1 MSTSDRL
8 VGQEVTSLASPES
21 NISLERLQRRLSRLA
36 FDVHDG
42 PLQELAALGYELSNL
57 RNKTTRSSSP
67 DPDLDAEF
75 ERMMSQ
81 LASVEGMLRSMM
93 FAMEEG
99 AAASSD
105 LELVVEQQVDAFRAL
120 SPKIDVDVSAEG
132 DLGLHTDSQRIL
144 VDRVLR
150 ESLSNVAR
158 HSAASRVSIQLRG
171 YSDALL
177 IRVQDNGRGFDPQA
191 RAQGPWRPPRRP
203 EDDAGAAGPDRRDA
217 EHRQPAGRP
226 DHHHRRDRQVAS
238 WPHGRA
244 GRSEVVGRQRPAA
257 SSRSRGIARP
267 SPAASKTYGVAFA
280 TSWIGPSS
288 SSEPRAALTA

>member
-1 MSTSDRL
+1 VGSIMDAAGWSGFAALRANGSANGHVGST
-8 VGQEVTSLASPES
+8 VAQEVTTGSPES
-21 NISLERLQRRLSRLA
+21 NISLEGLQRRLSRLA

-93 FAMEEG
+93 FTMEEG
-99 AAASSD
+99 GAASSD
-105 LELVVEQQVDAFRAL
+105 LELVVEQQVDAFRPL
-120 SPKIDVDVSAEG
+120 SPGTKVDVSAEG
-132 DLGLHTDSQRIL
+132 DLALHTDSQRIL

-158 HSAASRVSIQLRG
+158 HAGASRVSIQLRG

-177 IRVQDNGRGFDPQA
+177 VRVHPQAQARGRGGRHVGLKTMRERLDLIGGTLTIDSQVG
-191 RAQGPWRPPRRP
+191 GPTTITAVIDKWRPGHAD
-203 EDDAGAAGPDRRDA
+203 E
-217 EHRQPAGRP
+217 
-226 DHHHRRDRQVAS
+226 QVA
-238 WPHGRA
+238 PD
-244 GRSEVVGRQRPAA
+244 
-257 SSRSRGIARP
+257 
-267 SPAASKTYGVAFA
+267 
-280 TSWIGPSS
+280 
-288 SSEPRAALTA
+288 

>member
-1 MSTSDRL
+1 MRRLCGSRFVVSHTESRNSVGSIMDAAGWSGFAGLRANGSANGSANGAVAST
-8 VGQEVTSLASPES
+8 VPPAVAPES

-57 RNKTTRSSSP
+57 RSKTTRLALP
-67 DPDLDAEF
+67 AVDLDDEF

-105 LELVVEQQVDAFRAL
+105 LGFVVEQQVEAFRAL
-120 SPKIDVDVSAEG
+120 APATDVEVSAEG

-158 HSAASRVSIQLRG
+158 HAAASRVSIQLRG
-171 YSDALL
+171 YSDSLL
-177 IRVQDNGRGFDPQA
+177 VRVQDNGRGFDPQA
-191 RAQGPWRPPRRP
+191 RALGPGGRHVGLRTMRERLDLIGGTLKIDSQPGGPTTITAVIDKWRPGCAD
-203 EDDAGAAGPDRRDA
+203 E
-217 EHRQPAGRP
+217 
-226 DHHHRRDRQVAS
+226 
-238 WPHGRA
+238 
-244 GRSEVVGRQRPAA
+244 
-257 SSRSRGIARP
+257 P
-267 SPAASKTYGVAFA
+267 SPAK
-280 TSWIGPSS
+280 
-288 SSEPRAALTA
+288 

>member
-1 MSTSDRL
+1 MGSIMDAAGWSGFAALRANDSANEHVGSTA
-8 VGQEVTSLASPES
+8 GQEVTSPASPGS
-21 NISLERLQRRLSRLA
+21 NVSLEGLQRRLSRLA

-57 RNKTTRSSSP
+57 RNKTTRSSSPDP

-120 SPKIDVDVSAEG
+120 SPETEVDVSAEG

-158 HSAASRVSIQLRG
+158 HAAASRVSIQLRG

-177 IRVQDNGRGFDPQA
+177 VRVQDNGRGFDPHA
-191 RAQGPWRPPRRP
+191 RARGRGGRHVGLKTMRERLDLIGGTLSIDSQPGGPTTITAVIDKWRP
-203 EDDAGAAGPDRRDA
+203 GCPDELD
-217 EHRQPAGRP
+217 
-226 DHHHRRDRQVAS
+226 
-238 WPHGRA
+238 
-244 GRSEVVGRQRPAA
+244 
-257 SSRSRGIARP
+257 
-267 SPAASKTYGVAFA
+267 ASK
-280 TSWIGPSS
+280 
-288 SSEPRAALTA
+288 

>member
-1 MSTSDRL
+1 MRLCGSRFVAAHKESRTICGQHHGRGRL
-8 VGQEVTSLASPES
+8 VGLRGPPSQRLGERACRIDRRAGGDVADVSGT
-21 NISLERLQRRLSRLA
+21 NVSLEGLQRRLSRLA

-42 PLQELAALGYELSNL
+42 PLQELAALGYELNNL
-57 RNKTTRSSSP
+57 RKRTTLSSSP
-67 DPDLDAEF
+67 DPDPELDAEF

-99 AAASSD
+99 AAASMD

-120 SPKIDVDVSAEG
+120 SPSTDVDVSSEG

-144 VDRVLR
+144 VHRVLR

-177 IRVQDNGRGFDPQA
+177 VRVQDNGRGFDPQA
-191 RAQGPWRPPRRP
+191 RARGRGGRHVGLKTMRERLHLIGGTLSIDSQPGGPTRSPR
-203 EDDAGAAGPDRRDA
+203 
-217 EHRQPAGRP
+217 
-226 DHHHRRDRQVAS
+226 
-238 WPHGRA
+238 
-244 GRSEVVGRQRPAA
+244 
-257 SSRSRGIARP
+257 
-267 SPAASKTYGVAFA
+267 
-280 TSWIGPSS
+280 
-288 SSEPRAALTA
+288 

>member
-1 MSTSDRL
+1 MGSIMDAAGWSGFAGLRANGSANGHVGST
-8 VGQEVTSLASPES
+8 VAQEVPSVASPES
-21 NISLERLQRRLSRLA
+21 NISLEGLQRRLSRLA

-57 RNKTTRSSSP
+57 RNKTTRSSVP

-105 LELVVEQQVDAFRAL
+105 LELVVEQQVAAFRAL
-120 SPKIDVDVSAEG
+120 APATDVDVSAEG

-158 HSAASRVSIQLRG
+158 HAAASRVSIQLRG

-177 IRVQDNGRGFDPQA
+177 VRVQDNGRGFDPQPRA
-191 RAQGPWRPPRRP
+191 RGLGGRHVGLKTMRERLDLIGGTLSIDSQPGGPTTITAVIDKWRPGCGD
-203 EDDAGAAGPDRRDA
+203 ELAD
-217 EHRQPAGRP
+217 
-226 DHHHRRDRQVAS
+226 S
-238 WPHGRA
+238 RA
-244 GRSEVVGRQRPAA
+244 
-257 SSRSRGIARP
+257 
-267 SPAASKTYGVAFA
+267 
-280 TSWIGPSS
+280 
-288 SSEPRAALTA
+288 

>member
-1 MSTSDRL
+1 VRFAIRRGAQGIEGKSVGSIMDAAGWSGFAALRANGSANGHVGST
-8 VGQEVTSLASPES
+8 VAQEVTTASPES
-21 NISLERLQRRLSRLA
+21 NISLEGLQRRLSRLA

-93 FAMEEG
+93 FTMEEG
-99 AAASSD
+99 GAASSD
-105 LELVVEQQVDAFRAL
+105 LELVVEQQVDALRLL
-120 SPKIDVDVSAEG
+120 SPGTKVDVSAEG
-132 DLGLHTDSQRIL
+132 DLALHTDSQRIL

-158 HSAASRVSIQLRG
+158 HAGASRVSIQLRG

-177 IRVQDNGRGFDPQA
+177 VRVQDDGRGFDPQA
-191 RAQGPWRPPRRP
+191 QARGRGGRHVGLKTMRERLDLIGGTLTIDSQVGGPTTITAVIDKWRPGHTD
-203 EDDAGAAGPDRRDA
+203 E
-217 EHRQPAGRP
+217 
-226 DHHHRRDRQVAS
+226 
-238 WPHGRA
+238 
-244 GRSEVVGRQRPAA
+244 
-257 SSRSRGIARP
+257 
-267 SPAASKTYGVAFA
+267 
-280 TSWIGPSS
+280 
-288 SSEPRAALTA
+288 

>member
-1 MSTSDRL
+1 MGSIMDAAGWSGFAALRANDSANEHDGSTA
-8 VGQEVTSLASPES
+8 GQEVTSPASPGS
-21 NISLERLQRRLSRLA
+21 NISLEGLQRRLSRLA

-120 SPKIDVDVSAEG
+120 SPETAVDVSAEG

-158 HSAASRVSIQLRG
+158 HAAASRVSIQLRG

-177 IRVQDNGRGFDPQA
+177 VRVQDNGRGFDPHA
-191 RAQGPWRPPRRP
+191 RARGRGGRHVGLKTMRERLDLIGGTLSIDSQPGGPTTITAVIDKWRPGRT
-203 EDDAGAAGPDRRDA
+203 DDLDAA
-217 EHRQPAGRP
+217 
-226 DHHHRRDRQVAS
+226 
-238 WPHGRA
+238 
-244 GRSEVVGRQRPAA
+244 
-257 SSRSRGIARP
+257 
-267 SPAASKTYGVAFA
+267 T
-280 TSWIGPSS
+280 
-288 SSEPRAALTA
+288 